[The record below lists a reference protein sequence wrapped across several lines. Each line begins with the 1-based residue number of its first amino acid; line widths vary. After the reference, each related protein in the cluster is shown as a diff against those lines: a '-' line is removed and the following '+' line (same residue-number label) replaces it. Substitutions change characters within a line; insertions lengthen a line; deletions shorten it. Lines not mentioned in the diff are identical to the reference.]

1 LVRQPASQI
10 ALASGHSIR
19 SFSALLLAALAAG
32 FGSTVEATPLDEIR
46 TAQVSLL
53 EFGSFKLE
61 VALAGIK
68 DWPSPIAGA
77 GVSYKIDPDQIEIV
91 IAVEKLPAEAFR
103 TACAKTVTRVRQ
115 FLYVDAN
122 GVAPMGR
129 SYLNSYF
136 RGAWRGITREATLR
150 AVDASTSIRVN
161 VVGLGSCQAA
171 LIKAPVT
178 FQPASPN

>member
-1 LVRQPASQI
+1 MNTPI
-10 ALASGHSIR
+10 AV
-19 SFSALLLAALAAG
+19 LLLALAAA
-32 FGSTVEATPLDEIR
+32 FSSTVQATPLDELR
-46 TAQVSLL
+46 TAPVSMI

-68 DWPSPIAGA
+68 DWPFPIEGA
-77 GVSYKIDPDQIEIV
+77 SVSYKIDPDQVLIV
-91 IAVEKLPAEAFR
+91 VAVSKVGAESFR
-103 TACAKTVTRVRQ
+103 TACARTVGRVRE

-136 RGAWRGITREATLR
+136 RGAWRGVAREVTLR
-150 AVDASTSIRVN
+150 AVDASTLIRVN
-161 VVGLGSCQAA
+161 VIGLGSCQAA

-178 FQPASPN
+178 FEATSPR

>member
-1 LVRQPASQI
+1 MNTPI
-10 ALASGHSIR
+10 AV
-19 SFSALLLAALAAG
+19 LLLALATA
-32 FGSTVEATPLDEIR
+32 FSSTVQATPLDELR
-46 TAQVSLL
+46 TAPVSMI

-68 DWPSPIAGA
+68 DWPFPIEGA
-77 GVSYKIDPDQIEIV
+77 SVSYKIDPDQVEIV
-91 IAVEKLPAEAFR
+91 VAVRKVLAESFR
-103 TACAKTVTRVRQ
+103 TACARTVGRVRE

-136 RGAWRGITREATLR
+136 RGAWRGVAREVTLR
-150 AVDASTSIRVN
+150 AVDASTLIRVN

-178 FQPASPN
+178 FEATSPR

>member
-1 LVRQPASQI
+1 MNTPI
-10 ALASGHSIR
+10 AV
-19 SFSALLLAALAAG
+19 LLLALATA
-32 FGSTVEATPLDEIR
+32 FSSTVQATPLDDLR
-46 TAQVSLL
+46 TAPVSMI

-68 DWPSPIAGA
+68 DWPFPIEGA
-77 GVSYKIDPDQIEIV
+77 SVSYKIDPDQVEIV
-91 IAVEKLPAEAFR
+91 VAVRKVLAESFR
-103 TACAKTVTRVRQ
+103 TACSRTVGRVRE

-136 RGAWRGITREATLR
+136 RGAWRGVAREVTLR
-150 AVDASTSIRVN
+150 AVDASTLIRVN

-178 FQPASPN
+178 FEATSPR